1 VTAWIPA
8 WKLACLIHRQTD
20 CWGIW
25 PDRGFLANPD
35 PIENLGSVDSIDRY
49 FSATEGAMLE
59 EIAERL
65 PSLVENREFR
75 K

>member
-1 VTAWIPA
+1 
-8 WKLACLIHRQTD
+8 
-20 CWGIW
+20 
-25 PDRGFLANPD
+25 
-35 PIENLGSVDSIDRY
+35 VDSIDRY

>member
-1 VTAWIPA
+1 VPAWIPA
-8 WKLACLIHRQTD
+8 WKLACLIHMQTD